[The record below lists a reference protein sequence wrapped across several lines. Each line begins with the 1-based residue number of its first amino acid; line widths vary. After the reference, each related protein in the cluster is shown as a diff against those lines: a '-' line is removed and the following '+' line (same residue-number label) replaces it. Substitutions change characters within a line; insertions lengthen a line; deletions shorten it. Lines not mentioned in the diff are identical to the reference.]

1 MVDMLSYFNT
11 YLFFAIGTSFSIKA
25 SFFGKVFS
33 KIKEFSFISAIL
45 KRLFALTILLFIST
59 NASKQKVNTEIF

>member
-1 MVDMLSYFNT
+1 MVDMLSFFNT

-25 SFFGKVFS
+25 SSFGKVFS

-45 KRLFALTILLFIST
+45 KRLFALTILLF
-59 NASKQKVNTEIF
+59 